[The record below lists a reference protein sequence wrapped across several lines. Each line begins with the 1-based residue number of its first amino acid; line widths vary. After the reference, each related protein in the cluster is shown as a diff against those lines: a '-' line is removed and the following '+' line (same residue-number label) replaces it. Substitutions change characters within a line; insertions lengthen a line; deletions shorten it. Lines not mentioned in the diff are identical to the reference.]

1 MDDPNQSLSAYQYLE
16 FNEITDLTTSFHT
29 SGTQVSS
36 GLSPARWTPVNPVRS
51 GRKQRQRVDTRCG
64 FVWPGRRTTT

>member
-36 GLSPARWTPVNPVRS
+36 GLSPAR
-51 GRKQRQRVDTRCG
+51 
-64 FVWPGRRTTT
+64 